1 MVEIKEVLQEITFSV
16 ASNNNHNS
24 INQTPL
30 EELVDLAEHHP
41 LVEAS
46 KSITPFMALQTFQT
60 LKAHKLLN
68 Y

>member
-46 KSITPFMALQTFQT
+46 KAITLFMALQTFQT